1 MKKSLTQD
9 IPRSD
14 YPRGLFMCH

>member
-14 YPRGLFMCH
+14 YLWL